1 MEAEGMVWI
10 EHIERDGVEKTEW
23 RLHVENSVELYVL
36 EAAVEGS
43 AAEEFSCGS
52 GLCHSLR

>member
-1 MEAEGMVWI
+1 MVWI